1 MTPSEKLIQSR
12 LKESFDLK
20 INIKLWDSIIK
31 YLQSPQY
38 DQDYF
43 ENTKCR
49 YVPKISIVKYGEEF
63 LLEFE

>member
-1 MTPSEKLIQSR
+1 MMTPSEKLIQSR

-43 ENTKCR
+43 
-49 YVPKISIVKYGEEF
+49 VKYGEEF
-63 LLEFE
+63 LLEF